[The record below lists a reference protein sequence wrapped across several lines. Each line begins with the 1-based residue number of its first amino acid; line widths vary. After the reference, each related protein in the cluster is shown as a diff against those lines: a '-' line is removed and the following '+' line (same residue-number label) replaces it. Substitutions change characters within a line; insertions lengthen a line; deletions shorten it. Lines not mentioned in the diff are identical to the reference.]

1 MKNDIVNTFQEYF
14 NDIYFNEESHTY
26 RKNNEDFISV
36 TSLLHNYSEPFD
48 SDVIASK
55 TAKSRGVTKES
66 LLKEWKEKGDTSAKK
81 GKHIHKVIE
90 NYLKNKNEI
99 NTNLYSIEINQ
110 FLNFYNDFLQDKQI
124 IYLEKVLYN
133 DYYKIAGTID
143 CLAYDNKEN
152 VLYYIDWKTNE
163 KFTVSN
169 KYQKLKK
176 PLNKYEQSNKEVY
189 SLQLSFYRYIV
200 EESVLQNKSLDYLM
214 DKSVNMV
221 VQFSEQNDNYKIH
234 NLSYYKYSVIQT
246 LNHYNKK

>member
-1 MKNDIVNTFQEYF
+1 MNNINLFNEYF
-14 NDIYFNEESHTY
+14 KDISFNEESHTY

-36 TSLLHNYSEPFD
+36 TSLLHHYSQPFD
-48 SDVIASK
+48 SDIIASK
-55 TAKSRGVTKES
+55 TAKSRGVSKES

-99 NTNLYSIEINQ
+99 DTNLYSIEINQ
-110 FLNFYNDFLQDKQI
+110 FLNFYNDFLQDKEI
-124 IYLEKVLYN
+124 IYLEKVLYDEN
-133 DYYKIAGTID
+133 YKIAGTID

-163 KFTVSN
+163 KFTISN

-200 EESVLQNKSLDYLM
+200 EENVLQNKLLEHLK
-214 DKSVNMV
+214 DKSINMV

>member
-1 MKNDIVNTFQEYF
+1 MSIVNTFQEYF
-14 NDIYFNEESHTY
+14 NDISFNDESHTY

-81 GKHIHKVIE
+81 GKHIHKIIE

-110 FLNFYNDFLQDKQI
+110 FLNFYNEFLYNKEI

-143 CLAYDNKEN
+143 CLAYDSKEN

-163 KFTVSN
+163 KFTISN

-189 SLQLSFYRYIV
+189 SLQLSFYRYII
-200 EESVLQNKSLDYLM
+200 EQSVLQNKSLDYLM

-234 NLSYYKYSVIQT
+234 NLSYYKYSVVQT